1 MQLHHDFSSAFW
13 IDFLSSFGYCSS
25 YSEVLKLEEIMNNY
39 NITCVS
45 LSRPLRDLKARPR
58 WNSPLRSESPKGG
71 SQYQL
76 GELQSEASLSYLQDS
91 AQDLDLLWLT
101 ARLFKESRP
110 SWNSAMHANMT
121 KTCPGK
127 WSVQFEPFL
136 DCPTSNESCIYSIIF
151 IHWKSIS

>member
-1 MQLHHDFSSAFW
+1 
-13 IDFLSSFGYCSS
+13 
-25 YSEVLKLEEIMNNY
+25 MNNY

-58 WNSPLRSESPKGG
+58 WNSPKGG

-91 AQDLDLLWLT
+91 AQDLDLLWLA

-110 SWNSAMHANMT
+110 S
-121 KTCPGK
+121 
-127 WSVQFEPFL
+127 
-136 DCPTSNESCIYSIIF
+136 
-151 IHWKSIS
+151 